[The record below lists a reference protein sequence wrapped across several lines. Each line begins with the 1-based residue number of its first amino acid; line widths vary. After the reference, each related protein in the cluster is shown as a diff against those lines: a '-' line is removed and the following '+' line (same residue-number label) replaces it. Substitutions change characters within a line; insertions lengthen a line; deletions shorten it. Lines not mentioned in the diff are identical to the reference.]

1 MRDGRNTALVT
12 GGAKGIG
19 AAAARLLARRGYAV
33 AVNYK
38 TSEAAARALV
48 QELQA
53 GGGRALAFG
62 ADVAQE
68 AEVKA
73 LFAAV
78 RTCLGP
84 VDALVC
90 NAGVAER
97 WLFLDLTADSYG
109 RMMDNNL
116 KSAFLC
122 CKEALGGMLDQGGG
136 AIVLVS
142 SMWGRRGASCEVH
155 YSASKAGVIGL
166 CQGLAREFGPS
177 GVRVNCVA
185 PGVIDTDMNAGLD
198 GETLLALAEE
208 TPLGRL
214 GRPEE
219 VAAAIAFLL
228 SDEAS
233 FITGQVLGVD
243 GGYL

>member
-1 MRDGRNTALVT
+1 MRDGRKTALVT

-19 AAAARLLARRGYAV
+19 AAAARLLPAGYAV

-97 WLFLDLTADSYG
+97 RLFLDLTADSYG

-116 KSAFLC
+116 KSAFFVLQRGAGRHAGPGRRGDRSGC
-122 CKEALGGMLDQGGG
+122 RPCGGGG
-136 AIVLVS
+136 ALPARCTTRRA
-142 SMWGRRGASCEVH
+142 RRG
-155 YSASKAGVIGL
+155 
-166 CQGLAREFGPS
+166 
-177 GVRVNCVA
+177 
-185 PGVIDTDMNAGLD
+185 
-198 GETLLALAEE
+198 
-208 TPLGRL
+208 
-214 GRPEE
+214 
-219 VAAAIAFLL
+219 
-228 SDEAS
+228 
-233 FITGQVLGVD
+233 
-243 GGYL
+243 